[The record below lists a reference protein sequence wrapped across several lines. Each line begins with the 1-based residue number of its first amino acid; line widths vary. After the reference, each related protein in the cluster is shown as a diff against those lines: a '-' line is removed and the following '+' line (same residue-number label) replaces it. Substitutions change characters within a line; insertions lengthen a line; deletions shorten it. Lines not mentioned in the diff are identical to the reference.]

1 MQRSAV
7 RMISTADVFSFV
19 NALFGFLSI
28 MFMLKGDFWLAV
40 TFVLLATL
48 SDGLDGIIARRF
60 YSGNLGESMDSL
72 ADIISFFVAPSV
84 IILMSGRY
92 ENPVILFALSVYLFA
107 SLLRLSSFP
116 ILKKEDYFDGLPI
129 PASGI
134 ILILLVIINVDLM
147 VLAIALLL
155 FSILMVSKVHYPKID
170 RKMGL
175 VALILIILVI
185 VARDALYSIA
195 PLSLLF
201 ALLIYVIFGPA
212 YLRYF

>member
-19 NALFGFLSI
+19 NALFGFISI

-116 ILKKEDYFDGLPI
+116 IFKKEDYFDGLPI

>member
-19 NALFGFLSI
+19 NALFGFISI

>member
-19 NALFGFLSI
+19 NALFGFISI

-72 ADIISFFVAPSV
+72 ADVISFFVAPSV

-147 VLAIALLL
+147 VLAVALLL

-175 VALILIILVI
+175 IALILIILVI

-201 ALLIYVIFGPA
+201 ALLIYVVFGPA

>member
-19 NALFGFLSI
+19 NALFGFISI

-201 ALLIYVIFGPA
+201 ALLIYVVFGPA

>member
-19 NALFGFLSI
+19 NALFGFISI

-175 VALILIILVI
+175 VALILIIFVI

-201 ALLIYVIFGPA
+201 ALLIYVVFGPA

>member
-1 MQRSAV
+1 
-7 RMISTADVFSFV
+7 MISTADVFSFV
-19 NALFGFLSI
+19 NALFGFISI

-201 ALLIYVIFGPA
+201 ALLIYVVFGPA